1 MRLTRQRIHQ
11 LPLKAT
17 IYLVRDG
24 GASSLVVQVF
34 PQGRKVYQ
42 VRVRIGDKIKTRTL
56 GTVDQLTL
64 TVARQQAQ
72 QQVTEWQQVKIGR
85 ASCRE
90 RVCRYV

>member
-56 GTVDQLTL
+56 GTVHGNRNNSADPTI
-64 TVARQQAQ
+64 TR
-72 QQVTEWQQVKIGR
+72 R
-85 ASCRE
+85 
-90 RVCRYV
+90 